1 MRQARN
7 SNAWIV
13 AGKKRYKWDRIKNL
27 EKLICWFGGSG
38 KFISLIFRC
47 LILLRIASLFFFCF
61 FFLLCQRGQLLKNIW
76 IYIIAIVLWGC
87 FHRARGDNCPPSPP
101 IASALD
107 GSNSD
112 STTSWERGKI
122 KRRGKS
128 QEHKWNFFNKKNN
141 DLHASLANS
150 STWLLSSRVILKL
163 KNATL
168 FFH

>member
-1 MRQARN
+1 M
-7 SNAWIV
+7 
-13 AGKKRYKWDRIKNL
+13 
-27 EKLICWFGGSG
+27 ICWFGGSG
-38 KFISLIFRC
+38 KFISLIFRR
-47 LILLRIASLFFFCF
+47 LFLLRIASLFFFFF

-112 STTSWERGKI
+112 STTSWERRKI